1 MALLKIAQMGNPI
14 LRRVADKVHDPQA
27 PAVQGLV
34 ADMIETMDDA
44 AGVGLA
50 APQVHESQR
59 IIVFRISGARAAEA
73 DSDPAIGEASGV
85 PLTALINPIF
95 EPTDPRQDEDWEGCL
110 SIPGLI
116 GKVPR
121 YRRIRYWGTT
131 IDGRTVVRE
140 ASGFHARVVQ
150 HEIDHLDGVLYPERM
165 TDLATLAFTSE
176 IGRHGGGRAED
187 TPSEA

>member
-27 PAVQGLV
+27 PEVQGLV

-44 AGVGLA
+44 SGVGLA
-50 APQVHESQR
+50 APQIHESRR
-59 IIVFRISGARAAEA
+59 IIVFRIPGAGGDSGTTADAAA
-73 DSDPAIGEASGV
+73 GV

-110 SIPGLI
+110 SIPGLV

-131 IDGRTVVRE
+131 LAGRTVVRE
-140 ASGFHARVVQ
+140 AAGFHARVVQ

-165 TDLATLAFTSE
+165 SDLATLAFTSE
-176 IGRHGGGRAED
+176 IGRHREAPAD
-187 TPSEA
+187 DAPSAA

>member
-27 PAVQGLV
+27 PEVQGLV

-44 AGVGLA
+44 SGVGLA
-50 APQVHESQR
+50 APQVHESLR
-59 IIVFRISGARAAEA
+59 IIVFRIQGARAARAE
-73 DSDPAIGEASGV
+73 SVGGEANHDGV

-95 EPTDPRQDEDWEGCL
+95 EPTDSRQDEDWEGCL

-131 IDGRTVVRE
+131 LDGRTVVRE

-165 TDLATLAFTSE
+165 SDLATLAFTSE
-176 IGRHGGGRAED
+176 IGRHGEAPAD
-187 TPSEA
+187 DAPSAA

>member
-27 PAVQGLV
+27 PGVQGLV

-44 AGVGLA
+44 SGVGLA
-50 APQVHESQR
+50 APQVHEPLR
-59 IIVFRISGARAAEA
+59 VIVFRIPEARTSGDEA
-73 DSDPAIGEASGV
+73 GGV
-85 PLTALINPIF
+85 PLTALVNPIF
-95 EPTDPRQDEDWEGCL
+95 EPTDSRQDEDWEGCL
-110 SIPGLI
+110 SIPGI
-116 GKVPR
+116 VGKVPR

-131 IDGRTVVRE
+131 VDGRMLVRE

-176 IGRHGGGRAED
+176 IGRDDAASADD
-187 TPSEA
+187 TPSAA